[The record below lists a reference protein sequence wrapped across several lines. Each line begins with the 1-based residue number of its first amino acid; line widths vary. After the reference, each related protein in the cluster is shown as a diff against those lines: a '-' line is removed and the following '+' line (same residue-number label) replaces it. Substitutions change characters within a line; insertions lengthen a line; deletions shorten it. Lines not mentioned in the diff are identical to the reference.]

1 MSFSDY
7 LEAAVLNHFFRNS
20 ATSAPTTVY
29 LALYGSDPTDTGS
42 AGTEVS
48 GGSYARV
55 AITFGAPGAT
65 NGIIANTVAVTFPTA
80 TADYLSAANVTHFG
94 ILDASSGGNM
104 LVSGA
109 ITTPK
114 TVLNGQRATF
124 DIGALTVTL
133 S

>member
-7 LEAAVLNHFFRNS
+7 LEASALNHYFRNV
-20 ATSAPTTVY
+20 ATTSPTTVY

-48 GGSYARV
+48 TGSYARQ

-65 NGIIANTVAVTFPTA
+65 NGQIANSVAVTFPTA
-80 TADYLSAANVTHFG
+80 TADYLSAANVTHFQ
-94 ILDASSGGNM
+94 ILDALTSGNA
-104 LVSGA
+104 LVSA
-109 ITTPK
+109 ALTTPK
-114 TVLNGQRATF
+114 AVLNGQRATF

>member
-7 LEAAVLNHFFRNS
+7 LEAAALNHFFRNVS
-20 ATSAPTTVY
+20 TSSPAAVY

-48 GGSYARV
+48 GGSYARQ

-65 NGIIANTVAVTFPTA
+65 NGIISNSVAVSFPTA
-80 TADYLSAANVTHFG
+80 SADYLSAANVTHFG
-94 ILDASSGGNM
+94 ILDAVSGGNM
-104 LVSGA
+104 LASGS

-114 TVLNGQRATF
+114 PVLNGERAVF
-124 DIGALTVTL
+124 DIGTITVTL